1 MIEEK
6 LCDERHAGIEESL
19 RQINSKLDIVI
30 RHDENNKD
38 AWKFISIFLV
48 VIGLVIG
55 AFKLL
60 IN

>member
-38 AWKFISIFLV
+38 AWKFIGIFLV
-48 VIGLVIG
+48 IVGLVIG
-55 AFKLL
+55 VVKLL
-60 IN
+60 I